1 MNGMPTASALTLIVA
16 AGSVFG
22 EVSSGTLQSISIPDT
37 VETSIGT
44 LNFLDG
50 VPTEDTIDKHERP
63 VRRSRSTAGHQS

>member
-1 MNGMPTASALTLIVA
+1 
-16 AGSVFG
+16 
-22 EVSSGTLQSISIPDT
+22 LQSISIPDT